1 MKYWRLLV
9 KNKDMRKQV
18 VFAAFVLAVMCV
30 SMMVGC
36 KEDPVVEY
44 RKYAN
49 DADVPRIS
57 AADAKKDVDAG
68 IAVIVDS
75 RGDAAFLAE
84 HIKGSISVPSAA
96 MVKERLS
103 EIPKG
108 KKIIVYCS

>member
-1 MKYWRLLV
+1 ML
-9 KNKDMRKQV
+9 
-18 VFAAFVLAVMCV
+18 FA
-30 SMMVGC
+30 C
-36 KEDPVVEY
+36 KEAPKLAEY

-68 IAVIVDS
+68 IAVILDS

-84 HIKGSISVPSAA
+84 HIKGAISVPTAA
-96 MVKERLS
+96 MLKERLN
-103 EIPKG
+103 EIPQG

>member
-1 MKYWRLLV
+1 MKNRKLRKYSGLATAVLSMACLLL
-9 KNKDMRKQV
+9 M
-18 VFAAFVLAVMCV
+18 FA
-30 SMMVGC
+30 C
-36 KEDPVVEY
+36 KENELAEY

-75 RGDAAFLAE
+75 RGDGAFLAE
-84 HIKGSISVPSAA
+84 HIKGSISVPTAE
-96 MVKERLS
+96 MLKERLS
-103 EIPKG
+103 DIPKG